1 MVFAR
6 PSSHT
11 RRGRSNSDWS
21 SCENSTGGEYCFTLP
36 NQHESLTIAS
46 LKDNANAIE
55 TACKLDL
62 GKGVFEANLAEL
74 NFCTTTIIYDI
85 NNLRKW
91 AKDES
96 SPDVPLD
103 LKVLRPK
110 IRKDPLGNV
119 LIIGYVAPNI
129 SMSRR

>member
-1 MVFAR
+1 M
-6 PSSHT
+6 
-11 RRGRSNSDWS
+11 
-21 SCENSTGGEYCFTLP
+21 
-36 NQHESLTIAS
+36 
-46 LKDNANAIE
+46 KDNANAIE

-62 GKGVFEANLAEL
+62 GKGVFESNLAEL
-74 NFCTTTIIYDI
+74 NFCTATLIYDI

-119 LIIGYVAPNI
+119 LIIGYVALKI
-129 SMSRR
+129 SMS